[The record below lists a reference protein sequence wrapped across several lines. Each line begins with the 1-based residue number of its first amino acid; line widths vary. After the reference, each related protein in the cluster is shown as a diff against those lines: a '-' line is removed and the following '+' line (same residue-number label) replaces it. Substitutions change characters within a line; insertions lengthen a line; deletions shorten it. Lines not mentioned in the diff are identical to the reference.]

1 MRWQIAGSAAVP
13 RKGCQQGVEWHLSGH
28 SSSELISFLAV
39 FIQQVVHA
47 HCPLWP
53 FSLVD
58 LQQQLTDVNFAVA
71 AMPRIDS

>member
-1 MRWQIAGSAAVP
+1 MER
-13 RKGCQQGVEWHLSGH
+13 HLSGH

-58 LQQQLTDVNFAVA
+58 LHQLPDVTFIVI
-71 AMPRIDS
+71 AMLMIYS